1 MKKLKLIKP
10 SAGMHW
16 VGDGFPVHSIFS
28 YDSLEKEMDPFL
40 MLDYAAPH
48 EFEPGTAP
56 RGVGA
61 HPHKGF
67 ETVTLAFQG
76 EVAHSDSHGGGGI
89 IGPGDVQWMTAASG
103 LLHKEF
109 HSEAFTK
116 TGGTFQMAQLW
127 VNLPA
132 KDKSAQPRYQAIAKA
147 DIPIVTLPEG
157 AGSARVVAGDY
168 GGTKGPA
175 MTFTPIDVWDV
186 HLTAGKTT
194 VLPAIDG
201 HTTAVVVMGGSI
213 SVAGKAASL
222 GSLVLFDR
230 AGKDIELDVTA
241 DAHLLYLGGQ
251 PISEP
256 IVGYGPFVMNT
267 RAEIQQAAREFQ
279 MGMMGELD

>member
-1 MKKLKLIKP
+1 MKTLKLIKP

-28 YDSLEKEMDPFL
+28 YDAMGKEMDPFL
-40 MLDYAAPH
+40 MLDYAAPY
-48 EFEPGTAP
+48 EFKPGVAP

-76 EVAHSDSHGGGGI
+76 EVAHGDSHGGGGI

-116 TGGTFQMAQLW
+116 TGGIFQMAQLW

-132 KDKSAQPRYQAIAKA
+132 KDKSAKPRYQAIAKA
-147 DIPIVTLPEG
+147 DIPVITLPDG
-157 AGSARVVAGDY
+157 GGKVRVVAGSF
-168 GGTKGPA
+168 GGVKGPA
-175 MTFTPIDVWDV
+175 MTFTPIDVWDLRLSTRK
-186 HLTAGKTT
+186 HIT
-194 VLPAIDG
+194 LPARSG
-201 HTTAVVVMGGSI
+201 HTTAVVVMDGNVTVGGKT
-213 SVAGKAASL
+213 AGL

-230 AGKDIELDVTA
+230 AGEGIELDVTTA
-241 DAHLLYLGGQ
+241 AHLLYLGGQ
-251 PISEP
+251 PIGEP
-256 IVGYGPFVMNT
+256 IFGYGPFVMNT
-267 RAEIQQAAREFQ
+267 RDEIIQAADEFEAGK
-279 MGMMGELD
+279 MGRLD